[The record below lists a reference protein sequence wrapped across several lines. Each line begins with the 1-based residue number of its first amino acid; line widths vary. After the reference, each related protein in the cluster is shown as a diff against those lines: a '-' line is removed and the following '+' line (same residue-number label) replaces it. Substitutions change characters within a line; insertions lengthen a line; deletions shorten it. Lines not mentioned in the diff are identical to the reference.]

1 MRILHQTA
9 LTAAIALTAA
19 ATLSLPASAD
29 VYTLHRLRHNHAYS
43 RHHGHYAYGDQRYGD
58 RYGNGVAT
66 GRSAAVAPYGA
77 YGAPG
82 YAPAYGYGYDNG
94 GLLGGGGLLGTGL
107 FGGNGLLGTGVLDG
121 QGALGVG
128 ILGF

>member
-43 RHHGHYAYGDQRYGD
+43 RHHGHYANGDQRYGD
-58 RYGNGVAT
+58 RYANGYGNGVAT

-82 YAPAYGYGYDNG
+82 YAPAYGYDNG
-94 GLLGGGGLLGTGL
+94 GLLGGGGLLGTG
-107 FGGNGLLGTGVLDG
+107 VLDG
-121 QGALGVG
+121 QGAVGVG

>member
-82 YAPAYGYGYDNG
+82 YGYGYDNG
-94 GLLGGGGLLGTGL
+94 GLLGGG
-107 FGGNGLLGTGVLDG
+107 GLLGTGVLDG